1 MFHWN
6 IDLFGY
12 VVSQDKIFYASAY
25 QNQESSMVEQFLSD
39 WDETSKLNKGIHKIT
54 IHLTNRFQRF
64 ATNKNHVFSKEVML
78 LSD

>member
-1 MFHWN
+1 
-6 IDLFGY
+6 
-12 VVSQDKIFYASAY
+12 
-25 QNQESSMVEQFLSD
+25 MVEQFLSD